1 MLAYNGP
8 NLGGIY
14 TDPIGHWVV
23 AMLATVFILIT
34 VTAYVVFAERVLIG
48 VWSRRLVRYRI

>member
-48 VWSRRLVRYRI
+48 V